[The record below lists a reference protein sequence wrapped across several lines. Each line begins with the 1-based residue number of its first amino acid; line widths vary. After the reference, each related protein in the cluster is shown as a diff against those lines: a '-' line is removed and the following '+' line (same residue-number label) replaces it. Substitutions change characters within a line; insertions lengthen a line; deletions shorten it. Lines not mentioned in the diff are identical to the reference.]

1 MIRVGLT
8 GGVGS
13 GKSTVAGLLAERGA
27 VVIDSDAVA
36 REVVAPGTEGL
47 ARVAAEFGPEVVAPD
62 GALDRARLAAVVFT
76 DAAARA
82 RLNRIVH
89 PLIAARTGELVAA
102 APPGAVLVHA
112 VPLLVENRLASA
124 YDLVLVVEAPEA
136 VRIQRLRDA
145 RGMTEA
151 DARARMSVQASDAQ
165 RRAVADVVIENA
177 GDPAELAAAVDR
189 VWRDRIAPPD

>member
-1 MIRVGLT
+1 VITVGLT
-8 GGVGS
+8 GGIGS
-13 GKSTVAGLLAERGA
+13 GKSTVAGLLAARGA

-36 REVVAPGTEGL
+36 REVVTPGSEGL
-47 ARVAAEFGPEVVAPD
+47 ARVAAEFGPQVVGQD
-62 GALDRARLAAVVFT
+62 GALDRAKLAAVVFT

-82 RLNRIVH
+82 RLNQILH
-89 PLIAARTGELVAA
+89 PLIAARTKELVAG
-102 APPGAVLVHA
+102 APPGAVVVHD
-112 VPLLVENRLASA
+112 VPLLVENSLAPA

-145 RGMTEA
+145 REMTEA

-177 GDPAELAAAVDR
+177 GDQEELAATVEQ